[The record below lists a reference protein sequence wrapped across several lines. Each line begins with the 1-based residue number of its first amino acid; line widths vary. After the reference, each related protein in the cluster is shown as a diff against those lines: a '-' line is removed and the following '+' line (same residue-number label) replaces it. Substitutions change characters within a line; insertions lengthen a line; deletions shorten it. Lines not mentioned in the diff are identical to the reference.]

1 MEGYALRQ
9 QQLAY
14 SRPASF
20 WRLGGGWYLALFLIL
35 ACFGAALF
43 LDTATLEIRRDLTR
57 LALGERLAE
66 LDGARHEAAVARQL
80 VRDASVVPYQGPY
93 LVVSIAERRIWY
105 KERGSVVFST
115 GIATGSGKTLVKEG
129 GTSFWKFDTPR
140 GRLSVTSKEPDPR
153 WVPPDWFY
161 LEHARTKHLALLHLA
176 RRETLILR
184 DGSLL
189 KVEGAD
195 VVRRYPDG
203 ERVVLEASEEKD
215 IIVNGKLLVPPLGT
229 NQRRFDKVLGSHRLN
244 LESGYALHGTN
255 RPETIGQA
263 VSHGCVRLANEDIAK
278 LYKMV
283 PVGTPVYLY

>member
-1 MEGYALRQ
+1 MEGYVLRQ
-9 QQLAY
+9 QQLFY

-43 LDTATLEIRRDLTR
+43 LDTAALEIRRDLTR
-57 LALGERLAE
+57 LALGERLSE

-80 VRDASVVPYQGPY
+80 LRDASVVPYQGPY
-93 LVVSIAERRIWY
+93 LVVSIAQRQIWY
-105 KERGSVVFST
+105 KERGSVVFKT

-129 GTSFWKFDTPR
+129 GSSFWKFDTPR
-140 GRLSVTSKEPDPR
+140 GRLSVTSKETDPR

-176 RRETLILR
+176 RRETLVLP

-189 KVEGAD
+189 RVEGAD
-195 VVRRYPDG
+195 VVRRYPGG
-203 ERVVLEASEEKD
+203 ERAVLEASEEKD

-229 NQRRFDKVLGSHRLN
+229 NQRRFDGVLGSHRLN

-278 LYKMV
+278 LYQMV

>member
-1 MEGYALRQ
+1 MT
-9 QQLAY
+9 

-20 WRLGGGWYLALFLIL
+20 WRLGGGWYLALLLIL

-43 LDTATLEIRRDLTR
+43 LDTATLEIRRDLAR
-57 LALGERLAE
+57 LALGDRLAE
-66 LDGARHEAAVARQL
+66 LDGARREAVVARQL
-80 VRDASVVPYQGPY
+80 LRDANVQPNQGAY
-93 LVVSIAERRIWY
+93 LVVSITDRRIWY
-105 KERGSVVFST
+105 KERGSVLFTT
-115 GIATGSGKTLVKEG
+115 GIATGSGKTLVKEEG
-129 GTSFWKFDTPR
+129 DRFWKFDTPR
-140 GRLSVTSKEPDPR
+140 GRLSVTSKELDPW

-161 LEHARTKHLALLHLA
+161 LEHARTKRLALLHLS
-176 RRETLILR
+176 RRKPLALA

-203 ERVVLEASEEKD
+203 ERVVLQASEEKD
-215 IIVNGKLLVPPLGT
+215 IVVNGKLLVPPLGT

-263 VSHGCVRLANEDIAK
+263 VSHGCVRLTNEDIAK
-278 LYKMV
+278 LYQMV
-283 PVGTPVYLY
+283 PVGTPVFLY

>member
-9 QQLAY
+9 QQLVY
-14 SRPASF
+14 SRPAGF
-20 WRLGGGWYLALFLIL
+20 WRLGGSWYLALFLIL

-43 LDTATLEIRRDLTR
+43 LDTVTLEARRDLAR

-66 LDGARHEAAVARQL
+66 LDGARSEAAVARQL

-129 GTSFWKFDTPR
+129 GSSFWKFDTPR
-140 GRLSVTSKEPDPR
+140 GRLSVTSKESDPR

-176 RRETLILR
+176 RRETLVLR

-189 KVEGAD
+189 RVEGAD

-263 VSHGCVRLANEDIAK
+263 VSHGCVRLVNEDIAK
-278 LYKMV
+278 LYQMV